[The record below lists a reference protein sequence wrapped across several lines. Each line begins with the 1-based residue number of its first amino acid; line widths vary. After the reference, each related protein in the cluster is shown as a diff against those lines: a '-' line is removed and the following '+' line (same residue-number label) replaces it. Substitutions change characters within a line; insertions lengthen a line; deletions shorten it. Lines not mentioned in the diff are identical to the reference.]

1 MRKRNNDVHIMLSNS
16 EYSSLQNIQ
25 RKSGLRL
32 RELIM
37 NAVSD
42 KPFISAE
49 YIDELRK
56 LNEVLSRIYIELH
69 KIGVNIN
76 QIARVANSTGELP
89 AENQLAD
96 LSAKLELYRKG
107 CEKVWQFTKRSIQK
121 ATGLTER

>member
-1 MRKRNNDVHIMLSNS
+1 MLSDS
-16 EYSSLQNIQ
+16 EYSSLQDIQ

-49 YIDELRK
+49 YTDELRK
-56 LNEVLSRIYIELH
+56 LNEVLSKIYIELH

-76 QIARVANSTGELP
+76 QLARVANSTGELP
-89 AENQLAD
+89 AEDQLAD
-96 LSAKLELYRKG
+96 ISAKLDFYG
-107 CEKVWQFTKRSIQK
+107 KVVSKIWRYSKR
-121 ATGLTER
+121 